1 MATTWADTKPAKYA
15 PDIAPM
21 VVAISRKMP
30 ILIFEIP
37 FFTYEA
43 AAPEEVAITAIREV
57 PTAYF
62 ISTPKPNV
70 SSGIIIT
77 PPPKP
82 VKDPNKP
89 AANELL
95 KIIKV
100 KSKLL
105 KSKNFTNTGSKIII
119 EN

>member
-1 MATTWADTKPAKYA
+1 M
-15 PDIAPM
+15 
-21 VVAISRKMP
+21 
-30 ILIFEIP
+30 P

-43 AAPEEVAITAIREV
+43 AAPEEVAITDIREV

-62 ISTPKPNV
+62 ISTPKPKVN
-70 SSGIIIT
+70 SGIITT

-82 VKDPNKP
+82 VNDPNKP
-89 AANELL
+89 AANELP

-105 KSKNFTNTGSKIII
+105 KTKFFTKTGSKIITK
-119 EN
+119 N